1 MFWGTEFGKIVMV
14 GMVDFILADIGLK
27 LAIIKLLV
35 HRVILS

>member
-1 MFWGTEFGKIVMV
+1 MV
-14 GMVDFILADIGLK
+14 GMVDFILAYIGLK